1 MMDVDSMESKLVTL
15 EIGGNEVG
23 EIVEEILRE
32 METTRPE
39 IDVARDRPSVE
50 QPNDFGEEKA

>member
-1 MMDVDSMESKLVTL
+1 MESKLATL